1 MAKKRNQE
9 DLENQRAS
17 RKEILRKR
25 KLDEQTRQV
34 RIGVFIVAGLL
45 AIIFVVAIINEFF
58 IVPNQAVAT
67 VFGEE
72 ITLQDWQD
80 RVRLERAQRVMLLEN
95 QLEAFGGDVGIIQ
108 QFSGQIM
115 VDLQNAE
122 DLGQSVLNNMIDEMV
137 IKQAAEARGI
147 TVTEADIDQQIDELF
162 GYYGGGLPTPAPT
175 ATETMMPTPSVTPIP
190 TQVIT
195 DVLPTLTPV
204 PTLTP
209 GPTFTPQPTAT
220 PVSQESFDEQFSE
233 LITRFNDLG
242 VDVATYRESVRAQI
256 YRDRLLDVLAGEDR
270 IASEAEQASFFVL
283 SFGTEAEANE
293 AAALIASDGYL
304 DVWNTIKSTP
314 FDPESTSTASASEV
328 LWRTKALVQSSVNAQ
343 VADAVFNID
352 LNTPSEIIV
361 EPVDEETNQYFIVMV
376 TGREIRP
383 LSDSEYENNK
393 QQNLINFV
401 SAQQVDQVVLTGN
414 DRGRVPTQPVLDP
427 LFTQPPTATP
437 LLPTPIPAD
446 PAGDDGN

>member
-1 MAKKRNQE
+1 
-9 DLENQRAS
+9 
-17 RKEILRKR
+17 
-25 KLDEQTRQV
+25 
-34 RIGVFIVAGLL
+34 
-45 AIIFVVAIINEFF
+45 
-58 IVPNQAVAT
+58 
-67 VFGEE
+67 
-72 ITLQDWQD
+72 
-80 RVRLERAQRVMLLEN
+80 
-95 QLEAFGGDVGIIQ
+95 
-108 QFSGQIM
+108 
-115 VDLQNAE
+115 
-122 DLGQSVLNNMIDEMV
+122 
-137 IKQAAEARGI
+137 
-147 TVTEADIDQQIDELF
+147 
-162 GYYGGGLPTPAPT
+162 
-175 ATETMMPTPSVTPIP
+175 
-190 TQVIT
+190 
-195 DVLPTLTPV
+195 
-204 PTLTP
+204 
-209 GPTFTPQPTAT
+209 
-220 PVSQESFDEQFSE
+220 
-233 LITRFNDLG
+233 
-242 VDVATYRESVRAQI
+242 
-256 YRDRLLDVLAGEDR
+256 

-437 LLPTPIPAD
+437 LLPTPIPVD

>member
-72 ITLQDWQD
+72 ITLQEWQD

-190 TQVIT
+190 
-195 DVLPTLTPV
+195 
-204 PTLTP
+204 
-209 GPTFTPQPTAT
+209 
-220 PVSQESFDEQFSE
+220 
-233 LITRFNDLG
+233 
-242 VDVATYRESVRAQI
+242 
-256 YRDRLLDVLAGEDR
+256 
-270 IASEAEQASFFVL
+270 
-283 SFGTEAEANE
+283 
-293 AAALIASDGYL
+293 
-304 DVWNTIKSTP
+304 
-314 FDPESTSTASASEV
+314 
-328 LWRTKALVQSSVNAQ
+328 
-343 VADAVFNID
+343 
-352 LNTPSEIIV
+352 
-361 EPVDEETNQYFIVMV
+361 
-376 TGREIRP
+376 
-383 LSDSEYENNK
+383 
-393 QQNLINFV
+393 
-401 SAQQVDQVVLTGN
+401 
-414 DRGRVPTQPVLDP
+414 
-427 LFTQPPTATP
+427 
-437 LLPTPIPAD
+437 
-446 PAGDDGN
+446 